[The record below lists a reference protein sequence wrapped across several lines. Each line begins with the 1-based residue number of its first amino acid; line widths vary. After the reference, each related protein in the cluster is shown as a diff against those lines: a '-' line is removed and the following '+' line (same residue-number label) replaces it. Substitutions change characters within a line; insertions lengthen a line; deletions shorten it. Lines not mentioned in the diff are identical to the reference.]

1 MKRIK
6 LAIALGLG
14 MVVSACSSFEGP
26 TRNAPMQAP
35 AFGTAAP
42 QAQPRDYRLEAV
54 RFAAPADLTVSEANS
69 FYPLSDI
76 VWRGDPLGDRKAQI
90 GDIFETAIT
99 RGAEGLEGETPIIV
113 EVELARFHS
122 LTERTRYTF
131 GGTHSIK
138 FDLTIRDAETGA
150 VLEPTRRV
158 DADLPALGGQAAV
171 MAEQRGETQKARILA
186 HLSALFRETLT
197 GGPGPGATPAS

>member
-6 LAIALGLG
+6 IAIALGLG
-14 MVVSACSSFEGP
+14 MAVSACSSFEGP

-35 AFGTAAP
+35 TLGVAAT
-42 QAQPRDYRLEAV
+42 QAQPRDYRLEDV

-69 FYPLSDI
+69 FYPLADI

-90 GDIFETAIT
+90 ADIFETAIT
-99 RGAEGLEGETPIIV
+99 RGADGLDGETPIVVDI
-113 EVELARFHS
+113 ELARFHS
-122 LTERTRYTF
+122 LTERTRYTI

-150 VLEPTRRV
+150 VLEPTRRI

-171 MAEQRGETQKARILA
+171 RAEQRGETQKVRILA